1 MPFQKGNKVS
11 KGRPRGAKSKLS
23 ESFYQDC
30 LAAYNDE
37 RIGGL
42 EGLIKWIEVS
52 QRNKAVFYGW
62 LSKTMPSNLHLGNA
76 PDADGKD
83 REFIIKVI
91 HTKDGDGGNGNGD
104 GVVTTAEN
112 ETHLRRRL

>member
-91 HTKDGDGGNGNGD
+91 HTRDGDGGNGNGD